1 MYWKHFLSL
10 SQSWSLI
17 HTGYNELFLK
27 AGAELGLG
35 EGGSEEKEE
44 EEEGRSVRRKRRGER
59 SRGEVAMVGPTEPAV
74 EKRRTEVGHNA
85 RVCPWASARP
95 SRMQAPLPPLCSYL
109 LITNN

>member
-1 MYWKHFLSL
+1 MSL

-35 EGGSEEKEE
+35 EGGSEERE

-74 EKRRTEVGHNA
+74 EKRRTEVGHGHNA
-85 RVCPWASARP
+85 RICPWASARS
-95 SRMQAPLPPLCSYL
+95 SRMQTPLPPLCSNAR
-109 LITNN
+109 IF

>member
-1 MYWKHFLSL
+1 MYWKHFLSW

-44 EEEGRSVRRKRRGER
+44 EGRSVRRKRRGER
-59 SRGEVAMVGPTEPAV
+59 SRGEVAMVGPTEPAL
-74 EKRRTEVGHNA
+74 EKRRTEVGPNA
-85 RVCPWASARP
+85 SRVCPWASAWP
-95 SRMQAPLPPLCSYL
+95 SRMKRLSLFFAH
-109 LITNN
+109 IF

>member
-44 EEEGRSVRRKRRGER
+44 EEEGVLAAVGLKPVRAG
-59 SRGEVAMVGPTEPAV
+59 
-74 EKRRTEVGHNA
+74 RT
-85 RVCPWASARP
+85 
-95 SRMQAPLPPLCSYL
+95 
-109 LITNN
+109 

>member
-1 MYWKHFLSL
+1 MSL

-59 SRGEVAMVGPTEPAV
+59 SRGEVAMVGPTEPAL
-74 EKRRTEVGHNA
+74 EKRRTEVATMPGFVHGHPPGLQG
-85 RVCPWASARP
+85 CKHLS
-95 SRMQAPLPPLCSYL
+95 PLFAH
-109 LITNN
+109 IF

>member
-44 EEEGRSVRRKRRGER
+44 EEEGRSVRRNRRGER
-59 SRGEVAMVGPTEPAV
+59 SRGPVCINKNET
-74 EKRRTEVGHNA
+74 KRNSE
-85 RVCPWASARP
+85 SANTRFEGGYWVN
-95 SRMQAPLPPLCSYL
+95 SRR
-109 LITNN
+109 ITKTNGGLQKNI

>member
-35 EGGSEEKEE
+35 LGGSEEKEE
-44 EEEGRSVRRKRRGER
+44 EEEGRSVRRNRRGES
-59 SRGEVAMVGPTEPAV
+59 SRGELAMVGPTEPAV
-74 EKRRTEVGHNA
+74 EKRRTEVGPNA
-85 RVCPWASARP
+85 RIFVHGHPP
-95 SRMQAPLPPLCSYL
+95 SLQGCKHLSL
-109 LITNN
+109 LFAHIF